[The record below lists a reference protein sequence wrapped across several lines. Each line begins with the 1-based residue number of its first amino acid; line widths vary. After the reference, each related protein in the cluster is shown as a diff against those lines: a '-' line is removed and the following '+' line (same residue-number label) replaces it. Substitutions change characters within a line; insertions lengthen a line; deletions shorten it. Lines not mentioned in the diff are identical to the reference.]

1 MGLLYIEVDFANE
14 QEHPDADKKPKI
26 DGDED
31 RTNYSFVDFSKKP
44 PAEQENQENQ
54 MKYCMDVQ
62 FACFCILTVACL
74 HYRRIFVFPII
85 YLM

>member
-31 RTNYSFVDFSKKP
+31 GTNYSFVDFSKKP
-44 PAEQENQENQ
+44 PAEQENQEN
-54 MKYCMDVQ
+54 
-62 FACFCILTVACL
+62 
-74 HYRRIFVFPII
+74 
-85 YLM
+85 